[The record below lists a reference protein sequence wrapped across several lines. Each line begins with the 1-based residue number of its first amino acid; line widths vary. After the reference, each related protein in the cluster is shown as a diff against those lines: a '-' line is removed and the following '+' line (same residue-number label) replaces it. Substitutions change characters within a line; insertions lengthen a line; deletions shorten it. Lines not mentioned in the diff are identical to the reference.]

1 MAYDFTGLSK
11 YTDELSFELISKVVL
26 QTDLAQYVNVRAG
39 LKGTDVKIPLLSG
52 DFVTAD
58 GLTCGFDGSSNNTDI
73 TQVSMTLVPK
83 KYNQAMC
90 PTSLQE
96 YFLGQALAAGQMAGN
111 ESIPFEE
118 LTANYFVERLKKWNE
133 DFLTQGDG
141 TVNGLENIVQAANGA
156 ATQSTVAAA
165 AWTASNAI
173 AQAQSLYEAL
183 PEKSINRD
191 DLIMVVSP
199 SYKRAL
205 ALAITQEN
213 YFHISPDQ
221 DIFVPG
227 TSVRVVENSGL
238 SGRQYA
244 MVGPA
249 EMIIMGTD
257 LTGDFESFKLWYSE
271 DNDEVRAMMR
281 WKIGIAVTEVDA
293 FAENGL

>member
-39 LKGTDVKIPLLSG
+39 LKGTDVKIPLLDG

-58 GLTCGFDGSSNNTDI
+58 GLTCGFDGSSNNTDF

-83 KYNQAMC
+83 KYQQAMC

-96 YFLGQALAAGQMAGN
+96 YFLGQALASGQMAGN

-118 LTANYFVERLKKWNE
+118 LTANYFVQRLKKWNE
-133 DFLTQGDG
+133 DFLTQGEG
-141 TVNGLENIVQAANGA
+141 AVNGLEGIIQAANGA

>member
-96 YFLGQALAAGQMAGN
+96 YFLGQALASGQMAGN
-111 ESIPFEE
+111 ESIPYEE
-118 LTANYFVERLKKWNE
+118 MTANYFVERLTKWNE

-141 TVNGLENIVQAANGA
+141 TVDGLEAKIQVANGA
-156 ATQSTVAAA
+156 VAQTTVTPA
-165 AWTASNAI
+165 AWTSANAI

-199 SYKRAL
+199 SYKRSL
-205 ALAITQEN
+205 ALAITQQN
-213 YFHISPDQ
+213 YFHIGPD
-221 DIFVPG
+221 DEVFVPG
-227 TSVRVVENSGL
+227 TNVRVVENSGL
-238 SGRQYA
+238 SGRDYA
-244 MVGPA
+244 FCGPSQ
-249 EMIIMGTD
+249 MIIMGTD
-257 LTGDFESFKLWYSE
+257 LTGDFEQFKLFYSE
-271 DNDEVRAMMR
+271 SNDEVRAIMR
-281 WKIGIAVTEVDA
+281 WKIGVAVTEVDA
-293 FAENGL
+293 FSENTL